1 MPLKVANQLPY
12 KSKFFI
18 INEAFKQKLCYHLN
32 FKNICDSLRYMTS
45 SYQQQLDAKVERI
58 SAQFAEFNPPALAVF
73 PSAEQ
78 HFRMRA
84 EFRIWHT
91 EQDLFYAM
99 FERDENQQKKVVRI
113 DEFPIA
119 DENINRLMPILLNE
133 IKANTLLST
142 RLFEV
147 DFLSTLHGEML
158 VTLIYHT
165 KLGEEW
171 QSHARLLADKLKIK
185 IIGRSR
191 GQKLVLSEDYVVEQ
205 LQVFDRSYTYQQI
218 ESSFTQPN
226 ARVCQKMLEWAC
238 NAAAQSE
245 QDLLELYCGNGNFT
259 LPLASKFKRVLAT
272 ELAKSSVYAAQWNI
286 EKNHIE
292 NIQVARLSAEEFT
305 QAYNG
310 EREFRRLQ
318 EAGIDIHSYQ
328 FDSVFVDPPRAG
340 IDDETLKLLQRFPRI
355 IYISCNP
362 DSLYENLKCLT
373 QTHRITQFALFDQ
386 FPYTHHVESGVLLER
401 I

>member
-1 MPLKVANQLPY
+1 
-12 KSKFFI
+12 
-18 INEAFKQKLCYHLN
+18 
-32 FKNICDSLRYMTS
+32 MTS

-58 SAQFAEFNPPALAVF
+58 SAQFAEFNPPSLAVF
-73 PSAEQ
+73 ASPEQ

-91 EQDLFYAM
+91 DDDMFYAM
-99 FERDENQQKKVVRI
+99 FERDEQKQKQVIRI

-119 DENINRLMPILLNE
+119 DASINQLMPVLLAELKSHN
-133 IKANTLLST
+133 ALSK

-147 DFLSTLHGEML
+147 HFLATLKGEML
-158 VTLIYHT
+158 VSLIYRCP
-165 KLGEEW
+165 LDEQW
-171 QSHARLLADKLKIK
+171 QALAKQLAEKLKIK

-191 GQKLVLSEDYVVEQ
+191 GQKVVLSDEFVVEE
-205 LQVFDRSYTYQQI
+205 LQVSERKYQYKQI

-226 ARVCQKMLEWAC
+226 AQVCQKMLEWAC
-238 NAAAQSE
+238 DAAKESSK
-245 QDLLELYCGNGNFT
+245 DLLELYCGNGNFT
-259 LPLASKFKRVLAT
+259 LPLSTHFNRVLAT

-286 EKNHIE
+286 EQNNID

-318 EAGIDIHSYQ
+318 EAQIDISSYD
-328 FDSVFVDPPRAG
+328 FDTVFVDPPRAG
-340 IDDETLKLLQRFPRI
+340 IDDETLKLLQRFERI

-362 DSLYENLKCLT
+362 DTLHDNLKQLA
-373 QTHRITQFALFDQ
+373 QTHKVTQFALFDQ
-386 FPYTHHVESGVLLER
+386 FPYTHHVESGVLLEKL
-401 I
+401 